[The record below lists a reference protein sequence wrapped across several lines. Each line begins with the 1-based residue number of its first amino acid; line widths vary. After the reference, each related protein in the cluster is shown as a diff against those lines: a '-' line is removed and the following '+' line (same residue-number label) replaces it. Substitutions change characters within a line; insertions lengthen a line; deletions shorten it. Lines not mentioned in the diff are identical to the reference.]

1 MNDKKSVPATR
12 KQIDWV
18 ITLVPLAI
26 ICCMSVL
33 FFAFPNKSK
42 SVLTSIRYVLGDRF
56 GSYYLIIG
64 VLILSISIYMA
75 FSKYGDIVLGGQDE
89 KPKYSFFTWG
99 AMMFTCGLAADILFY
114 SFAEWVLYATDPHV
128 KSLGSIQEW
137 AGVFPLFHW
146 SLIPWAFYLVL
157 AVSFGFMLH
166 VRNRDKQKF
175 SEACRPVL
183 GKHTDGILGRLIDLL
198 AVFALIAGTATTFS
212 VATPLMASLSKS
224 YST

>member
-26 ICCMSVL
+26 ICGMSVL
-33 FFAFPNKSK
+33 FFAFPSKSK

-114 SFAEWVLYATDPHV
+114 SFAEWVL
-128 KSLGSIQEW
+128 
-137 AGVFPLFHW
+137 
-146 SLIPWAFYLVL
+146 
-157 AVSFGFMLH
+157 
-166 VRNRDKQKF
+166 
-175 SEACRPVL
+175 
-183 GKHTDGILGRLIDLL
+183 
-198 AVFALIAGTATTFS
+198 
-212 VATPLMASLSKS
+212 
-224 YST
+224 

>member
-26 ICCMSVL
+26 ISGMSVL

-99 AMMFTCGLAADILFY
+99 AMMFTCGLAADILFIHLPNGC
-114 SFAEWVLYATDPHV
+114 SMQQIH
-128 KSLGSIQEW
+128 
-137 AGVFPLFHW
+137 
-146 SLIPWAFYLVL
+146 
-157 AVSFGFMLH
+157 M
-166 VRNRDKQKF
+166 
-175 SEACRPVL
+175 
-183 GKHTDGILGRLIDLL
+183 
-198 AVFALIAGTATTFS
+198 
-212 VATPLMASLSKS
+212 
-224 YST
+224 